1 MKMSV
6 VLGVIHMTFAL
17 CLQVPNHL
25 KFKRK
30 QDIYTNF
37 IPQIIFLQSIFGYLV
52 ICILYK
58 WSIDWSESATGPPSL
73 LNMLIEMFLAPGHV
87 DPKKQL
93 YRGQSTV
100 QVILLLL
107 AAICVPWLLLTKP
120 YLIWKEMH
128 KTQGQGY
135 VTLGHDSATDDLP
148 QLPGISLE
156 DEEDGVGQA
165 VIQDNEEAGGGHD
178 DFSEV
183 VIHQIIH
190 TIEFCLNCIS
200 HTASYLRLWA
210 LSLAHSQLSEVLWS
224 MTLDNFLPPNGIRGW
239 IGLVFMAA
247 LWLNC
252 TIGILCLMEGL
263 SAFLHALRLHWV
275 EGNSKHFEGGGHAF
289 NPLTFANPDGKE

>member
-1 MKMSV
+1 
-6 VLGVIHMTFAL
+6 MTFAL

-165 VIQDNEEAGGGHD
+165 VIQDNEEAGGVCTLLTG
-178 DFSEV
+178 
-183 VIHQIIH
+183 
-190 TIEFCLNCIS
+190 
-200 HTASYLRLWA
+200 RKGP
-210 LSLAHSQLSEVLWS
+210 VLIVFRGT
-224 MTLDNFLPPNGIRGW
+224 MTLAKWLFIRSF
-239 IGLVFMAA
+239 IPSNSASIVFR
-247 LWLNC
+247 
-252 TIGILCLMEGL
+252 TR
-263 SAFLHALRLHWV
+263 RLTSGFGRCRWHIRSYRRYS
-275 EGNSKHFEGGGHAF
+275 GR
-289 NPLTFANPDGKE
+289 